1 MAKQRNNSA
10 DKRKLSGS
18 EQKLKATIQQLRASE
33 QQLRAANQQLQA
45 NEQEL
50 KQTNHNLGERIK
62 ELNCLYGLS
71 QLVEQR
77 DITLEEIFQGLLE
90 LIPPGWHYPEITC
103 ARLVFEDGEFKTAN
117 FKKTKWKQSADVEV
131 SGRKA
136 GAIEIYYLK
145 ECPILDEGP
154 FLKEERNLIDGI
166 SRALGEVIQRKQAE
180 ETLRATNQQL
190 EASVQQLRAA
200 NQQLQAS
207 EQQLKAANQQL
218 QANDQQ
224 LRASQ
229 EEIRALAKFPAENP
243 NPVLRV
249 AKDGTIIY
257 SNESSSPI
265 MELWQCEQGERLSG
279 ERHNLIVETL
289 SSGKPQETEAECGEM
304 IYSLTF
310 APVKDADFVNV
321 YGLDITER
329 KKAEEKIESLAR
341 FPSENIDPVLR
352 ISSDGTL
359 LYANSAADSLTKEW
373 DCQTGQI
380 VPYQW
385 CKTASEVLSSDS
397 QKSVEHKHDDRIFSF
412 MVVPVTDAG
421 YVNLYGR
428 DITVRKQAEEERRA
442 ANQQLQASEQQLQ
455 AANEQLRAANH
466 QLQAEVAER
475 KRAEEKTKASLEEKE
490 VLLKE
495 IHHRVKNNMQVISSI
510 LNLQSRHVKDKQALA
525 IFKNGQS
532 RIRAMAFVHEKLYE
546 SEDLANIDFA
556 EYVHSI
562 THYLFGIHEIRPRI
576 RLNVDVKYIL
586 LDVNAAIPCGLIINE
601 LLSNS
606 LKYAFPE
613 GIEGEICIQ
622 LFLDKDGKFILIVE
636 DNGIGFP
643 KDLDFRKTESLGMQ
657 LIIMLVKQL
666 EGTVELDK
674 SKGTSF
680 KITFEKPKPKDGEPI
695 KWQV

>member
-10 DKRKLSGS
+10 DKRKLSGN

-33 QQLRAANQQLQA
+33 QQLRAANQQLEATNQQLRASQEEITALAKFPSENPNPVLRIGKDGIVIYSNEAGLPLLKAWRAQAGRHLPKKWRKFTADVFSSGLSEDTEFEYGDCILSLTFAPVVDLGYVNVYALDITERKRAVEEVTRLAKFPAENPNPVLRVAKDGTIIYSNESSSPILKLWQCEQGERLSGEWHDLIVETLSSGKPQETDAECGQKIYSLTFAPVKDADFVNVYGLDITERKRAAEELRAANQQLQASEQQLRAANQQLQASEQHLKAANQQLQA

-50 KQTNHNLGERIK
+50 KQTNHNLGERVK

-103 ARLVFEDGEFKTAN
+103 ARVVFEDREFKTAN
-117 FKKTKWKQSADVEV
+117 FKKTKWKQSADIKV

-166 SRALGEVIQRKQAE
+166 SRALGEAIQRKQAE

-190 EASVQQLRAA
+190 EASEQQLKASNQQLQASEQQLRAA
-200 NQQLQAS
+200 NQQLQA
-207 EQQLKAANQQL
+207 E
-218 QANDQQ
+218 
-224 LRASQ
+224 
-229 EEIRALAKFPAENP
+229 
-243 NPVLRV
+243 V
-249 AKDGTIIY
+249 
-257 SNESSSPI
+257 
-265 MELWQCEQGERLSG
+265 
-279 ERHNLIVETL
+279 
-289 SSGKPQETEAECGEM
+289 
-304 IYSLTF
+304 
-310 APVKDADFVNV
+310 
-321 YGLDITER
+321 TER
-329 KKAEEKIESLAR
+329 MQAEEKI
-341 FPSENIDPVLR
+341 
-352 ISSDGTL
+352 
-359 LYANSAADSLTKEW
+359 
-373 DCQTGQI
+373 
-380 VPYQW
+380 
-385 CKTASEVLSSDS
+385 
-397 QKSVEHKHDDRIFSF
+397 
-412 MVVPVTDAG
+412 
-421 YVNLYGR
+421 
-428 DITVRKQAEEERRA
+428 
-442 ANQQLQASEQQLQ
+442 
-455 AANEQLRAANH
+455 
-466 QLQAEVAER
+466 
-475 KRAEEKTKASLEEKE
+475 KASLKEKE

-495 IHHRVKNNMQVISSI
+495 IHHRVKNNMQLISSI
-510 LNLQSRHVKDKQALA
+510 LNLQSKYVEDEQALA

-532 RIRAMAFVHEKLYE
+532 RIRSMAFVHEKMYE
-546 SEDLANIDFA
+546 SEDLAKIDFA
-556 EYVHSI
+556 EYVRSI
-562 THYLFGIHEIRPRI
+562 AHYLFGLHEMSPRV
-576 RLNVDVKYIL
+576 RLNVDIKDIL
-586 LDVNAAIPCGLIINE
+586 LDVNTAIPCALIINE

-622 LFLDKDGKFILIVE
+622 LSSDKDGKFTLIVE

-657 LIIMLVKQL
+657 LVIMLVEQL

-680 KITFEKPKPKDGEPI
+680 TITFNKI
-695 KWQV
+695 KT